1 MRTLIAFSLAI
12 LLISAV
18 RPAAAF
24 EGQFATSDRLVEWVD
39 TYRNSPRP
47 FVVPGAVRAMRRLG
61 LLRDQDKRSFFT
73 GFVAGVL
80 GDNPKNARA
89 IVEQLFPM
97 PAKEQA
103 LIIEAIAY
111 SGLPDWQAIL
121 REFAPR
127 MPHRKA
133 LVDDYLKGEKKT
145 LLEVPLETGPGVVY
159 ALWGYY
165 IATGYY
171 VPVVRVIEALEWAEA
186 RDVEPPGWFAKAKSA
201 FQRSKGPDISQ
212 MTIGA
217 TAKWTLASYAER
229 DRELLEFYRSQLAMQ
244 PETIRPVLEETIAA
258 GEAFEA
264 DRIRVEELEV
274 VEEAKRQELIA
285 QGRPSKATTAGSVAL
300 ATGCVIATASGLPE
314 IGLPC
319 IITGALYNGAVKM
332 FNSGK

>member
-1 MRTLIAFSLAI
+1 MRTLIACFLAI
-12 LLISAV
+12 LLIGTA
-18 RPAAAF
+18 RPVAAF
-24 EGQFATSDRLVEWVD
+24 EGQFATSDRLMEWVD
-39 TYRNSPRP
+39 TYRQSPRP
-47 FVVPGAVRAMRRLG
+47 FLMPDAARAMRRLG
-61 LLRDQDKRSFFT
+61 LLREQEKASFFT
-73 GFVAGVL
+73 GFIAGVL
-80 GDNPKNARA
+80 GDNPKHAKQL
-89 IVEQLFPM
+89 VEQLFPM

-103 LIIEAIAY
+103 VIIKAIAY
-111 SGLPDWQAIL
+111 SGLPNWQATL

-133 LVDDYLKGEKKT
+133 LVDDYLGGEAKP
-145 LLEVPLETGPGVVY
+145 LLEVPLETGPEVLY

-171 VPVVRVIEALEWAEA
+171 VPVARVIEALQWAEV
-186 RDVEPPGWFAKAKSA
+186 RNKERPSWFARAKSA
-201 FQRSKGPDISQ
+201 FSWSKGPDIDL

-229 DRELLEFYRSQLAMQ
+229 DRELIEFYRSQLEMQ
-244 PETIRPVLEETIAA
+244 PEEIRPVLEETIVA
-258 GEAFEA
+258 GESFEA

-274 VEEAKRQELIA
+274 VEDAKRRELIA
-285 QGRPSKATTAGSVAL
+285 EGRPSKATTAGSVAL

-332 FNSGK
+332 WQSGE

>member
-1 MRTLIAFSLAI
+1 MRTLIACFFAI
-12 LLISAV
+12 LLISTA
-18 RPAAAF
+18 RPVAAF
-24 EGQFATSDRLVEWVD
+24 EGQFATSDRLMEWVD

-47 FVVPGAVRAMRRLG
+47 FLMPDAARAMRRLG
-61 LLRDQDKRSFFT
+61 LLREQEKASFFT
-73 GFVAGVL
+73 GFIAGVL
-80 GDNPKNARA
+80 GDNPKDANAL
-89 IVEQLFPM
+89 VEQLFPM

-103 LIIEAIAY
+103 VIIKAIAY
-111 SGLPDWQAIL
+111 SGLPNWQTIL

-133 LVDDYLKGEKKT
+133 LVDDYLKGDAKP
-145 LLEVPLETGPGVVY
+145 LLEVPLETGPGVLY

-165 IATGYY
+165 IGTGYY
-171 VPVVRVIEALEWAEA
+171 VPVVRVIEALQWAEV
-186 RDVEPPGWFAKAKSA
+186 RNRERPSWFARAKSA
-201 FQRSKGPDISQ
+201 FSWSKGPDISL

-229 DRELLEFYRSQLAMQ
+229 DRELLEFYRSQLDMQ
-244 PETIRPVLEETIAA
+244 PDEIRPVLEETIVA
-258 GEAFEA
+258 GESFEA

-274 VEEAKRQELIA
+274 VEDAKRQQLIA
-285 QGRPSKATTAGSVAL
+285 EGRPSKATTAGSVAL

-332 FNSGK
+332 WQSGE

>member
-1 MRTLIAFSLAI
+1 MRTLIACFFAI
-12 LLISAV
+12 LLISTA
-18 RPAAAF
+18 RPVAAF
-24 EGQFATSDRLVEWVD
+24 EGQFATSDRLMEWVD

-47 FVVPGAVRAMRRLG
+47 SLMPDAARAMRRLG
-61 LLRDQDKRSFFT
+61 LLREQEKASFFT
-73 GFVAGVL
+73 GFIAGVL
-80 GDNPKNARA
+80 GDNPKQARA
-89 IVEQLFPM
+89 LVEQLFPM

-103 LIIEAIAY
+103 VIIKAIAY
-111 SGLPDWQAIL
+111 SGLPNWQTIL

-133 LVDDYLKGEKKT
+133 LIDDYLTGDAKP
-145 LLEVPLETGPGVVY
+145 LLEVPLETGPEVLY

-165 IATGYY
+165 IGTGYY
-171 VPVVRVIEALEWAEA
+171 VPVVRVIEALRWGEVRNQE
-186 RDVEPPGWFAKAKSA
+186 RPSWFARAKSA
-201 FQRSKGPDISQ
+201 FSWSKAPDISL

-229 DRELLEFYRSQLAMQ
+229 DRELIAFYRSQLEMQ
-244 PETIRPVLEETIAA
+244 PDEIRPVLEETIVA
-258 GEAFEA
+258 GESFEA

-274 VEEAKRQELIA
+274 VEDAKRRQLIA
-285 QGRPSKATTAGSVAL
+285 EGRPSKATTAGSVAL

-332 FNSGK
+332 WQSGE